1 MVREPASSTLASAA
15 FISTMTQTN
24 SYSSAEI
31 RYPSLE
37 AAECPYPLLG
47 ELRTEA
53 PIYQVPGTN
62 EYLVTR
68 YEDVVEILRDPERF
82 SNALAR
88 GDRGQSHDSEVYAST
103 IASDPPAHKTKR
115 NLIARHFSPGRLRE
129 YEPVI
134 ESITNGLIDD
144 FVAAGRVEF
153 IGQFATPLPILIFCE
168 LFFGDAREDF
178 DKFRVWATLEGSGIR
193 YFPEDRKAEAEARR
207 SGHSEY
213 LESEILKRWKNPQG
227 DVLSEIVSEQVDRD
241 GELNLR
247 YLVSEAGLLLAGGFV
262 TTAHMIGSAMRL
274 LAESP
279 ETMVDVRRDPKRI
292 PAILDEALRIE
303 SPVQW
308 QHRVARVDTEV
319 SGVRIPAGSTVVVVL
334 ASGNRDER
342 QFPDPT
348 RFVPDRQNLKRHV
361 AFGYGAHFCLGAPL
375 GRLEGRIAFE
385 RLLSRL
391 GEIRIAAENDFK
403 HLESPLFRGLKE
415 LHLEFQA
422 S

>member
-1 MVREPASSTLASAA
+1 
-15 FISTMTQTN
+15 MTQTT
-24 SYSSAEI
+24 SYGPVEMP
-31 RYPSLE
+31 YPSLE
-37 AAECPYPLLG
+37 AAECPYPIL
-47 ELRTEA
+47 EKLRSEA
-53 PIYQVPGTN
+53 PIYQVPGTD
-62 EYLVTR
+62 EFLVTR
-68 YEDVVEILRDPERF
+68 FDDVVAILRDTDVF

-88 GDRGQSHDSEVYAST
+88 GDRGKSNDSETYSST
-103 IASDPPAHKTKR
+103 IASDPPVHKTKR
-115 NLIARHFSPGRLRE
+115 SLIARHFSPGRLRE
-129 YEPVI
+129 YKPVI
-134 ESITNGLIDD
+134 ESITDGLIDE
-144 FVAAGRVEF
+144 FAADGRVEF
-153 IGQFATPLPILIFCE
+153 ISQFATPLPILIFCE

-193 YFPEDRKAEAEARR
+193 YFPEERRAAAEERR

-213 LESEILKRWKNPQG
+213 LETEILKRWEHPQD
-227 DVLSEIVSEQVDRD
+227 DVLSEIISEQVERD

-247 YLVSEAGLLLAGGFV
+247 YLASEAGLLLAGGFV
-262 TTAHMIGSAMRL
+262 TTAHMIGSAMQL
-274 LAESP
+274 LLESP
-279 ETMVDVRRDPKRI
+279 DAMADVRNDPKLI

-308 QHRVARVDTEV
+308 QHRVTRIDTEI

-348 RFVPDRQNLKRHV
+348 RFAPDRQNVKRHV

-391 GEIRIAAENDFK
+391 DKIRIGPENDFQ